1 MPGPFLIARI
11 LGIRVTVAPSWILI
25 FVLMA
30 ASLSAGYL
38 PQQLPGAPP
47 VTRWLLGGILAA
59 ALFASVLAHEF
70 SHALVARARRVKVDE
85 VMLFVFGGVAKMRSE
100 PRDASSEFLIAAAGP
115 MLSIVLGVT
124 ILLAR
129 GALDGIAPAPV
140 LAGLWWLGAINIVLA
155 VFNLVPGFP
164 LDGGRI
170 LRAILW
176 WRMGDF
182 ERATIAA
189 ARVGQ
194 VIAGLLIALG
204 ITMTVVTGN
213 MSSLWQALIGWFLW
227 SAATQSIRIA
237 RLRDAVEG
245 LVVRELMTRRVPAI
259 RADQDVRVGVAQTS
273 GIDVLTQVAVIEKDG
288 RLVGVAS
295 VEALTRAAASE
306 PGTPARD
313 VAEPADE
320 AQIMTPDDPAELVVA
335 RLAGLGGKLPLV
347 VEDGRLVGTI
357 DPRALVAALREA
369 EEPDAESQAPGAG
382 SPGPGAEGGA

>member
-1 MPGPFLIARI
+1 MPVRPLSIARI
-11 LGIRVTVAPSWILI
+11 LGIRVTIDPSWILI

-47 VTRWLLGGILAA
+47 VTRWVLGAILAI

-85 VMLFVFGGVAKMRSE
+85 IMLFVFGGVAKMRGE

-115 MLSIVLGVT
+115 LLSIVLGIA

-129 GALDGIAPAPV
+129 GALGAIAPPPV
-140 LAGLWWLGAINIVLA
+140 LAGLWWLGMINLVLA

-194 VIAGLLIALG
+194 VIAGLLIVLG
-204 ITMTVVTGN
+204 ITNAMVTGN
-213 MSSLWQALIGWFLW
+213 LSTLWTALIGWFLW
-227 SAATQSIRIA
+227 SAASQSIRIA

-245 LVVRELMTRRVPAI
+245 LVVRDLLTRRVPAI

-273 GIDVLTQVAVIEKDG
+273 GIEPQAQVAVIEGDG
-288 RLVGVAS
+288 RLVGVTT
-295 VEALTRAAASE
+295 VEALTRAAESS

-320 AQIMTPDDPAELVVA
+320 AQVMSPGDPAELVVA
-335 RLAGLGGKLPLV
+335 RLAALGGKLPLV
-347 VEDGRLVGTI
+347 VENGRLVGTV

-369 EEPDAESQAPGAG
+369 EGAGADAE
-382 SPGPGAEGGA
+382 GPGAEGGA